1 MRNVLITLKDFF
13 LGGKQRKPH
22 ASNLLIVT
30 SPREPKEVGNNADAD
45 AKEKECLGK
54 QYKVQTVSQGQHLW
68 KYHIAYRI
76 QWHSYFSL
84 NNFIVSIL

>member
-1 MRNVLITLKDFF
+1 MLIMLKDFF

-30 SPREPKEVGNNADAD
+30 SPREPKEVGNNADA
-45 AKEKECLGK
+45 KEKECLRK

-76 QWHSYFSL
+76 QRHSYFNL

>member
-1 MRNVLITLKDFF
+1 MNQELRQKHKYVNYVKRLF

-30 SPREPKEVGNNADAD
+30 SPREPKEVGNNADA
-45 AKEKECLGK
+45 KEKECLGK
-54 QYKVQTVSQGQHLW
+54 QYEVQTVSQGQHLW

-76 QWHSYFSL
+76 QRHST
-84 NNFIVSIL
+84 SIIL